1 MSVPKYCTLGGRYP
15 RGLIVHVSNRLR
27 QVTTIQGIS
36 LYWFMKGYQAVLK
49 KTLIDASEHSIQQ
62 C

>member
-1 MSVPKYCTLGGRYP
+1 MSVPKHCTLGKRYP
-15 RGLIVHVSNRLR
+15 RRLIVHVSNRLR
-27 QVTTIQGIS
+27 QVTTIQCIS
-36 LYWFMKGYQAVLK
+36 PYWFMKGCQAVLK